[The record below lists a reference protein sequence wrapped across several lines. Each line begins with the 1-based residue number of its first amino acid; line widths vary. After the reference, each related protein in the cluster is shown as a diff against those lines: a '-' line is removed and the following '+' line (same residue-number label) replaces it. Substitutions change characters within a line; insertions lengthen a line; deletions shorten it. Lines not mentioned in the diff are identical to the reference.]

1 MTTNYRQITAGQL
14 TLADVDK
21 DAIVLDGGNS
31 FVGKIAQ
38 VNCYGRTSYGSKAAK
53 VNIVLKSGS
62 SSLTLSDLPLEF
74 VLQIVDGE
82 SEEEE

>member
-1 MTTNYRQITAGQL
+1 MTTKYRQITAGQL
-14 TLADVDK
+14 TLADMDK

-38 VNCYGRTSYGSKAAK
+38 VTCYGKSSYGSKAVK
-53 VNIVLKSGS
+53 VNLVLKAGS
-62 SSLTLSDLPLEF
+62 SSLALSDLPLEF

-82 SEEEE
+82 AEEEE